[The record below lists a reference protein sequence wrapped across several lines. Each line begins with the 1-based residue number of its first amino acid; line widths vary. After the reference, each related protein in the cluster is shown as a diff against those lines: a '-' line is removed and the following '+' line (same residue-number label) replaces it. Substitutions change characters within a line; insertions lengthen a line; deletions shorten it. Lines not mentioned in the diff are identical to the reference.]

1 MGLGDYAHP
10 LVVSNGWA
18 DDEVRMGRGERGS
31 TTAGRKRLGEIRR
44 SSPDPLDPLDP
55 RHRLTE
61 VHEVDV
67 SPGPDTP
74 AAGRSAWRRLRS
86 QATGSRLARQG
97 TIGVAALA
105 LVGVLIVGLSPGG
118 MQLETTEETGST
130 LTGDAGL
137 GLPDNLFQTFD
148 ARTDD
153 EALAR
158 AAEQAATE
166 LEPGSASTST
176 TVPVLV
182 PPNGSGSTVAV
193 VSTVPAGPPGASSTV
208 SSAPAT
214 TAAASGPATTGA
226 AQTPVTQRVTS
237 TQAPVSQAPSSQ
249 APSSQAPSSKATTST
264 QATTTTVKP
273 TTTSTQATTTTAK
286 PTTTSTQATTTT
298 TKPTTTSTQAT
309 TTTVKPTTTTQPTST
324 APPSNGSCWNLV
336 MQDDFNGSAVNT
348 SVWSPYN
355 SGGNAGHGLRRP
367 SALSVGGGLLTI
379 TARMENGSLVSGGMS
394 HKYSQAYGRYEFRV
408 RTDVD
413 PSESMS
419 GIVMTWPQSNAHP
432 RDGEN
437 NMYETL
443 GSPGDRHEFYTFIH
457 KPFGSTSDQDYT
469 VHSANASDWHTM
481 VMEWRPGQMNIY
493 RDGSLVKQ
501 INETSADLIPD
512 VAHFAT
518 IQFDAWKDSVAN
530 PVSMQVDYIKVYSA
544 C

>member
-1 MGLGDYAHP
+1 MQ
-10 LVVSNGWA
+10 
-18 DDEVRMGRGERGS
+18 
-31 TTAGRKRLGEIRR
+31 EI
-44 SSPDPLDPLDP
+44 
-55 RHRLTE
+55 
-61 VHEVDV
+61 EVDLG
-67 SPGPDTP
+67 SSGGPATG
-74 AAGRSAWRRLRS
+74 AARWRRLPS
-86 QATGSRLARQG
+86 LVTGSRLARHG
-97 TIGVAALA
+97 SLGAAALA
-105 LVGVLIVGLSPGG
+105 LVGVLFVALSPGG
-118 MQLETTEETGST
+118 MQLETTEVTGST
-130 LTGDAGL
+130 LAGNTPQD
-137 GLPDNLFQTFD
+137 LPSNLLQTFE

-166 LEPGSASTST
+166 LVDGSASTST

-182 PPNGSGSTVAV
+182 PPNGSSSTLPVG
-193 VSTVPAGPPGASSTV
+193 STVPAAQSDAPTTASTV
-208 SSAPAT
+208 PSTTAPVAPLVNAPATSAPAT
-214 TAAASGPATTGA
+214 PPTQAPATSAPAVGSSPTGA
-226 AQTPVTQRVTS
+226 AQTPTTQRVTS
-237 TQAPVSQAPSSQ
+237 TQAPATQAPASQ
-249 APSSQAPSSKATTST
+249 PAST
-264 QATTTTVKP
+264 QAPTTQAPATQAPTTQAPTTQRVTSSTQAPTTQAP
-273 TTTSTQATTTTAK
+273 TTTAPTTTAK
-286 PTTTSTQATTTT
+286 PTTTQAPTTQA
-298 TKPTTTSTQAT
+298 P
-309 TTTVKPTTTTQPTST
+309 TTTQPPST

-348 SVWSPYN
+348 SIWSPYN

-367 SALSVGGGLLTI
+367 SAISVGNGLLTI

-419 GIVMTWPQSNAHP
+419 GIVMTWPQSNVHP

-437 NMYETL
+437 NIYETL

-469 VHSANASDWHTM
+469 VHPVNASDWHTM
-481 VMEWRPGQMNIY
+481 AMEWRPGQMNIY

-518 IQFDAWKDSVAN
+518 IQFDAWHDSLPN

>member
-1 MGLGDYAHP
+1 
-10 LVVSNGWA
+10 
-18 DDEVRMGRGERGS
+18 MGRGERGS
-31 TTAGRKRLGEIRR
+31 TTTGRKRLGEVRR

-55 RHRLTE
+55 RHRPTE
-61 VHEVDV
+61 VHQVDV
-67 SPGPDTP
+67 ELSPDTRVD
-74 AAGRSAWRRLRS
+74 GRLSWRRLPS
-86 QATGSRLARQG
+86 FATGSRLARHG
-97 TIGVAALA
+97 TIGAATLA
-105 LVGVLIVGLSPGG
+105 LVGVLLVALSPGG

-130 LTGDAGL
+130 LAGDSGL
-137 GLPDNLFQTFD
+137 GLPDDLLQTVE

-166 LEPGSASTST
+166 LVPGSATTST

-182 PPNGSGSTVAV
+182 PPDGSSSTVAV
-193 VSTVPAGPPGASSTV
+193 ASTVPGGQGGVSSTASSVPTTTAPAAPSATAPV
-208 SSAPAT
+208 VPPTSAPAT
-214 TAAASGPATTGA
+214 SAPPSNGSGTVGTTRA
-226 AQTPVTQRVTS
+226 PDSQRVTSTLAPVTQAPTTQRVTS
-237 TQAPVSQAPSSQ
+237 SQATTTQAQITTAKPTTTQAP
-249 APSSQAPSSKATTST
+249 
-264 QATTTTVKP
+264 TTTVKP
-273 TTTSTQATTTTAK
+273 TTTQA
-286 PTTTSTQATTTT
+286 P
-298 TKPTTTSTQAT
+298 
-309 TTTVKPTTTTQPTST
+309 TTTVKPTTTQAPTSTQAPTTPTT

-348 SVWSPYN
+348 SVWAPYN

-379 TARMENGSLVSGGMS
+379 TARMENGTLVSGGMS

-419 GIVMTWPQSNAHP
+419 GIVMTWPQSNVHP

-469 VHSANASDWHTM
+469 VHSASAADWHTM

-493 RDGSLVKQ
+493 RDGSLIKQ
-501 INETSADLIPD
+501 IDETSSDLIPD

-518 IQFDAWKDSVAN
+518 IQLDAWHDSVLN